1 MMPDPNA
8 TWADAKKAFEFQK
21 SIGNLRGGRYMGLTE
36 EQIMAKPS
44 QKLILERSPGFKNS
58 DNYISRPLYIAYST
72 NENGIEMVRGL
83 VSCDTDDFFFS
94 VDGTWKSA
102 VGQDIPIEIVEATGC
117 RVPDS
122 RRERTVSSFRIAA
135 GWGPDELAQLT
146 LKELEKEPRPHEKFS
161 NSVQS
166 LAKLLAAVKVQ

>member
-1 MMPDPNA
+1 MMPDPYA

-44 QKLILERSPGFKNS
+44 QKLILELGPGFKNS
-58 DNYISRPLYIAYST
+58 NNSISRTLYIAYSP
-72 NENGIEMVRGL
+72 NESGIEMVRGL
-83 VSCDTDDFFFS
+83 VSCDTDDFFFI

-102 VGQDIPIEIVEATGC
+102 VDQDIPAVIVESTVC

-122 RRERTVSSFRIAA
+122 RRERTVNSFRTAA
-135 GWGPDELAQLT
+135 AWGPDVLAQLT
-146 LKELEKEPRPHEKFS
+146 LKELKKEPRPHEKFS
-161 NSVQS
+161 NSAQS
-166 LAKLLAAVKVQ
+166 LAKLLATVKLQ